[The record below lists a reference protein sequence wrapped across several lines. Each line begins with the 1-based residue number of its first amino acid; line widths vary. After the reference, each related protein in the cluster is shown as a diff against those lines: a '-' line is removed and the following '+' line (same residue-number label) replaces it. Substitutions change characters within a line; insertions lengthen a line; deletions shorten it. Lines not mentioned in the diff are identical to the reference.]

1 MNALTKGYAIGTHR
15 LVSPEQTLANIQP
28 YLAAAGITRCADIT
42 GLDRIGIPVYCSI
55 KPGGRLVQIHNGKG
69 LYPMAAKVSALME
82 AIEIFHAENPY
93 CDFHR
98 DSFKGISQSDISV
111 ILPTILPLYLSQNF
125 FSNDL
130 IIDWIKAENLRT
142 NESVLLPAS
151 AVYLLCSPSLYN
163 FSSNGL
169 ASGNHIMEATLHGLY
184 ELIERDAIARVSIN
198 GKIDLKDCEIID
210 LTTVDDESI
219 GELINKIKVA
229 NFKLILIR
237 LKSCISIHTFWAI
250 ILDKNPLIPS
260 IMVNFGYGT
269 HLSISVAAARAIT
282 EAAQSR
288 LTFIYGVSEELAE
301 PLPPDRSQTYYK
313 IYAYFDR
320 LEGTV
325 PWQNFSSLAGNN
337 LSEDY
342 DRVLRC
348 LWEAGYENIFRV
360 DLARSTFNIPVVKVI
375 VPELRYNPSIT
386 G

>member
-1 MNALTKGYAIGTHR
+1 MDALTKGYAIGTHR
-15 LVSPEQTLANIQP
+15 LISPEQTLANIQP
-28 YLAAAGITRCADIT
+28 YLTTAGITRCADIT

-69 LYPMAAKVSALME
+69 LYPLAAKVSALME
-82 AIEIFHAENPY
+82 AIEVFHAENPY

-98 DSFKGISQSDISV
+98 DSFNGISQSDISV
-111 ILPTILPLYLSQNF
+111 ISPDFLPLYLSQNF
-125 FSNDL
+125 FSNDS
-130 IIDWIKAENLRT
+130 IVNWIQAENLRT

-151 AVYLLCSPSLYN
+151 AVYLCSPSLYS

-169 ASGNHIMEATLHGLY
+169 ASGNHIVEATLHGIY

-210 LTTVDDESI
+210 LNTVDDESI
-219 GELINKIKVA
+219 REPIDKIEAA

-250 ILDKNPLIPS
+250 ILDKNPLTPA

-269 HLSISVAAARAIT
+269 HLSISVAATRAIT

-313 IYAYFDR
+313 IYAYLDR

-348 LWEAGYENIFRV
+348 LWESGYENIFRV

>member
-1 MNALTKGYAIGTHR
+1 MDALTKGYAIGTHR
-15 LVSPEQTLANIQP
+15 LISPEQTLANIQP

-93 CDFHR
+93 CDFYHN
-98 DSFKGISQSDISV
+98 SFQEICHSDISV
-111 ILPTILPLYLSQNF
+111 ISPNILPLYLSQNF
-125 FSNDL
+125 FSKNSM
-130 IIDWIKAENLRT
+130 IDWIKAENLRT
-142 NESVLLPAS
+142 NESVFLPAS
-151 AVYLLCSPSLYN
+151 AVYLCSPSLYS

-169 ASGNHIMEATLHGLY
+169 ASGNHIVEATLHGLY
-184 ELIERDAIARVSIN
+184 ELIERDAIDRVSIN
-198 GKIDLKDCEIID
+198 GKIDLKTCKIID
-210 LTTVDDESI
+210 LNTVDDESI
-219 GELINKIKVA
+219 GELINKIEAA
-229 NFKLILIR
+229 NFKLVLIW

-250 ILDKNPLIPS
+250 ILDKNPLTPS

-269 HLSISVAAARAIT
+269 HLSISVAATRAIT

-325 PWQNFSSLAGNN
+325 PWQNFSSLAGKN

-375 VPELRYNPSIT
+375 VPELRYNPLIT